1 MFRYPLRTFLTFTF
15 FIATE
20 NRTEGL
26 PYPTCLKL
34 SEISFLARCLF
45 LYFFILFLHNIS
57 STYEFLNIHVKH
69 ICMTSPEVYN
79 VVLLSRLGALSSP
92 ADHWLPFSFIWDFY
106 TQNHPRCPQ
115 GFSRVTFN
123 LLSAPA
129 GDQHGAVARPGRVL
143 RPAAAAGH
151 RAAMA
156 NSGLSH
162 ISALILLVCSLLLC
176 WCYQPATV

>member
-1 MFRYPLRTFLTFTF
+1 MF
-15 FIATE
+15 
-20 NRTEGL
+20 
-26 PYPTCLKL
+26 
-34 SEISFLARCLF
+34 ISLF

-79 VVLLSRLGALSSP
+79 LVLLSRLGALSSP

-123 LLSAPA
+123 LPSAPA

-162 ISALILLVCSLLLC
+162 ISALILPVCSLLLC